1 MERTYKKGK
10 KHEFRHYLFDP
21 LLKLSNSYLVQQNL
35 TMSTEFLKKA
45 LQCLPDEFTDNLY
58 WLRGQIQLALNYVC
72 LGRLADAKNCVQNA
86 MTACR
91 QLMGVEQKLFQKLFP
106 LFPKAR
112 AILYTVF
119 ILI

>member
-45 LQCLPDEFTDNLY
+45 LQCLPNEFTENLY
-58 WLRGQIQLALNYVC
+58 WLRGQVQLALNYVC
-72 LGRLADAKNCVQNA
+72 LGRLADAKNCIQNA
-86 MTACR
+86 MTVCR
-91 QLMGVEQKLFQKLFP
+91 QMMGVEKKLFQKLFP
-106 LFPKAR
+106 LSPEAR